1 MKYIPTGNEYVTLD
15 RIGGEHAGIEA
26 ISVLHMGY
34 KGILEIA
41 GGKEK
46 GLMRPYC
53 VCNGEAVEINSPVWE
68 RKHNWLP
75 FFRFENE
82 SLLVEGVIFAPPG
95 ERGFFYSLTLSNR
108 KAEQLDVALG
118 LEGSIHGLQHIM
130 NESRCMK
137 VTKEVKS
144 SNWNHSVV
152 FSFVGETD
160 ILSLAP
166 IFDKERET
174 IIEEISEN
182 GEDIAYCFYKNQSL
196 SAGEKISFDGIWG
209 LGYEEVSASTSAKE
223 LLRHGLEWEYGKTV
237 RKLEQLCDSRKKG
250 QALPKEIQR
259 ISDTNAL
266 FCYYYASGRTIDTE
280 EAVMVTSR
288 SDRYYV
294 SAAFWDRDAMLWA
307 FPCIL
312 EMDAAYARELLLYV
326 FGRQRRNIGMH
337 SRYIDGTLLEPGFEL
352 DELAAPL
359 YALATYCTETGD
371 REILQHPYV
380 EEGVRLVLKRLEQYK
395 HPQIELYETFL
406 LPSDDETEYFYVT
419 YDNALLSVTLERLG
433 KVIQEEGLDAE
444 AALLLQKADS
454 IRRAVLEHCVA
465 ENDGKKVFAWAVDLK
480 GKSQIYDEPPGS
492 LQLLA
497 YYGFIDRENETYR
510 NTVSMIRSRQYEFS
524 FEGCYIDE
532 IGCAHA
538 AHPWILSLANSLLC
552 GDRQHALMLL
562 ERMSMDNGIACESV
576 YENDGT
582 CATGAAFGTCAGFL
596 AYAINCNK

>member
-1 MKYIPTGNEYVTLD
+1 
-15 RIGGEHAGIEA
+15 
-26 ISVLHMGY
+26 MGY

-46 GLMRPYC
+46 GLVRPYC
-53 VCNGEAVEINSPVWE
+53 VCNGEAVEISNPVWE

-75 FFRFENE
+75 SFRFENE
-82 SLLVEGVIFAPPG
+82 GLLLEGVIFDPPG
-95 ERGFFYSLTLSNR
+95 ERGFFYSLTLSN
-108 KAEQLDVALG
+108 KKTEQLDVALG
-118 LEGSIHGLQHIM
+118 LEGSIHGLHHIM

-137 VTKEVKS
+137 VTNEVKS

-166 IFDKERET
+166 IFDKEKET
-174 IIEEISEN
+174 IVEEVSEN
-182 GEDIAYCFYKNQSL
+182 ESDIAYRFYKMQSL
-196 SAGEKISFDGIWG
+196 AAGEKISFNGIWG

-223 LLRHGLEWEYGKTV
+223 LLRHGIEWEYGQTV
-237 RKLEQLCDSRKKG
+237 RRLEQLCNSRGKG
-250 QALPKEIQR
+250 QMLSEEIQK

-266 FCYYYASGRTIDTE
+266 FCYYYVSGRTIDTE

-352 DELAAPL
+352 DE
-359 YALATYCTETGD
+359 
-371 REILQHPYV
+371 
-380 EEGVRLVLKRLEQYK
+380 
-395 HPQIELYETFL
+395 
-406 LPSDDETEYFYVT
+406 
-419 YDNALLSVTLERLG
+419 
-433 KVIQEEGLDAE
+433 
-444 AALLLQKADS
+444 
-454 IRRAVLEHCVA
+454 
-465 ENDGKKVFAWAVDLK
+465 
-480 GKSQIYDEPPGS
+480 PPGS

-510 NTVSMIRSRQYEFS
+510 NTVSLIRSRQYEFS

-596 AYAINCNK
+596 AYAINYEK